1 MYTPLTKIRK
11 SGVLIDESRDC
22 NVCFKVGRLLQKSG
36 TLGKLCVCDMKML
49 YVVYRQDCL
58 VFHHPSPWCRLL
70 VHKVSAFYGL
80 EHNVDSTK
88 MNVTVS
94 RTKITRM

>member
-1 MYTPLTKIRK
+1 MLSNRCVFAAVVSHGGCGSSSKYMSLTVSHATVVVDRAT
-11 SGVLIDESRDC
+11 SL
-22 NVCFKVGRLLQKSG
+22 FA
-36 TLGKLCVCDMKML
+36 
-49 YVVYRQDCL
+49 VYRQDCL
-58 VFHHPSPWCRLL
+58 VFRHPSPWCRLL

-88 MNVTVS
+88 TNVTVS